1 MINLKELTD
10 EQLGD
15 VYNGLKAKGED
26 ENLSPEEREQGYLAA
41 DAVLTFV
48 DAKRKSGNPSVADN
62 LTELRQR
69 TLSGFLSIPGFPA
82 DLATGIVNR
91 GLGAIPDKAFTVMG
105 AEEGNPF
112 PIETAG
118 SFTLPSGEVMPVLP
132 TSENLRKNVRA
143 LDKLTGIEFTYIF
156 NILSPSFPVIIS

>member
-91 GLGAIPDKAFTVMG
+91 GLGAIPDKAFTAMG

-118 SFTLPSGEVMPVLP
+118 SFTLPSGEVMPVVP
-132 TSENLRKNVRA
+132 TSEKVIA
-143 LDKLTGIEFTYIF
+143 S
-156 NILSPSFPVIIS
+156 LSGSVAAIVA